1 MHIAIV
7 EDNKDEQLKLQK
19 YITDYCSKEQ
29 MSIEVSGYDDG
40 IEIIDHY
47 SGNYDLIYFDIEMP
61 IMDGMT
67 AAKKVRNFDKNVTI
81 VFLTNYI
88 QFAIDGYSVEA
99 ADFLLKPITYFNF
112 EEHFKKILTK
122 IKHTSQPNYML
133 KTNSGFRKILLD
145 DLFYIESEGHYLHF
159 YSQSGTY
166 TILESMKKVEEQL
179 EENGFFRCNNGYLV
193 NLKHVKNLEGNVAT
207 VGPYKLQVS
216 RPRKKGFLT
225 ALTNYLESK
234 E

>member
-1 MHIAIV
+1 
-7 EDNKDEQLKLQK
+7 
-19 YITDYCSKEQ
+19 
-29 MSIEVSGYDDG
+29 
-40 IEIIDHY
+40 
-47 SGNYDLIYFDIEMP
+47 
-61 IMDGMT
+61 
-67 AAKKVRNFDKNVTI
+67 
-81 VFLTNYI
+81 
-88 QFAIDGYSVEA
+88 
-99 ADFLLKPITYFNF
+99 F

>member
-88 QFAIDGYSVEA
+88 QFASDG
-99 ADFLLKPITYFNF
+99 
-112 EEHFKKILTK
+112 
-122 IKHTSQPNYML
+122 
-133 KTNSGFRKILLD
+133 
-145 DLFYIESEGHYLHF
+145 
-159 YSQSGTY
+159 
-166 TILESMKKVEEQL
+166 
-179 EENGFFRCNNGYLV
+179 
-193 NLKHVKNLEGNVAT
+193 
-207 VGPYKLQVS
+207 
-216 RPRKKGFLT
+216 
-225 ALTNYLESK
+225 
-234 E
+234 